1 MQYRDM
7 SSPLL
12 FHHKRLTLTAHWVFM
27 HSSFS
32 LRIFPS
38 AKLVWIYMKEHTTYE
53 KNTWRE
59 ISSINY
65 AVFEFTDGSRR
76 SVGASYKTC
85 QEMLIGAAQSYPQ
98 LLVGY
103 TDENKNL
110 YNNITTSISVSTLL
124 KRG

>member
-1 MQYRDM
+1 
-7 SSPLL
+7 
-12 FHHKRLTLTAHWVFM
+12 
-27 HSSFS
+27 
-32 LRIFPS
+32 
-38 AKLVWIYMKEHTTYE
+38 MKEHTTYE